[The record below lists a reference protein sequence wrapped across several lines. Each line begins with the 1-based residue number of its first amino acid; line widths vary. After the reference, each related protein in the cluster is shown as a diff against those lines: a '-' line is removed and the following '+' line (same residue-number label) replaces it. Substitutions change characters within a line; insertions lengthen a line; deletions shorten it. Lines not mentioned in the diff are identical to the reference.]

1 MKKLI
6 ALILIPFIIGSCSV
20 ISSSQGAYNL
30 QQVNYYSLALTQNAF
45 QLIEKTNLLINAG
58 KEHKIDSVLIYSLQV
73 NDLTVQSLQLKD
85 SLSVYLGKMNGK

>member
-6 ALILIPFIIGSCSV
+6 TLLVIPFILGSCSV
-20 ISSSQGAYNL
+20 LSSTQGAYNL

-45 QLIEKTNLLINAG
+45 QIIDKTKLMIDAG
-58 KEHKIDSVLIYSLQV
+58 KAQKIDSVLIYSLQI

-85 SLSVYLGKMNGK
+85 SLGV

>member
-6 ALILIPFIIGSCSV
+6 ALLVIPFIIGSCSV
-20 ISSSQGAYNL
+20 VSSSQGAYNL
-30 QQVNYYSLALTQNAF
+30 QQFNYYSLALTQNTF
-45 QLIEKTNLLINAG
+45 QLIEKTNLMINAG